1 MILIIDDDK
10 QYTALMK
17 LILEKENY
25 QTLTANSFQDVVQ
38 HLESG
43 DIMAINLILL
53 DLMMPHMPGKELFVY
68 LRNHPKTAET
78 PVIILSAVNEIK
90 KRVELLEMG
99 VDDYLVKPC
108 PVDELLA
115 RAAIHMQLGQL
126 RQEKK
131 LADARIATQAKYLQ
145 AINYIG
151 NKAAQYLD
159 LHLMME
165 KVLNAILTRFEFEQ
179 CTIYLQDPDSAAQ
192 KLNIVA
198 STIPDM
204 PPTAEVIEALE
215 HCVTI
220 IQGNHICIP
229 IIRSNICLGV
239 IYITD
244 PIDEQTLEDKVQALE
259 ALSVQLATAVT
270 NAFLFQDIRQH
281 NIKLQKIAKENRRL
295 YEDQAKLLKEKEFSQ
310 AQLIQSEKMAVA
322 GRLAA
327 SMAHEINNPLQA
339 IHSCLQLTTQF
350 ELARDKQ
357 MEYLLMAEEEVERLV
372 SITNRI
378 LDFSQPSSGEFEMV
392 SINRIISQVMNLA
405 SKHLSH
411 QKLTVK
417 QIIDSDVSQVYVIP
431 DQITQVFLHI
441 IMNAIDASPN
451 QGELV
456 IHTTLEDQWV
466 KTCFQDSGVGMT
478 PEVKQHIF
486 EPFFTTKETQSG
498 LGLTI
503 SYSIVQRH
511 QGKIEIET
519 QPGKGTTVAV
529 YLHQMP
535 I

>member
-1 MILIIDDDK
+1 S
-10 QYTALMK
+10 LMK
-17 LILEKENY
+17 LILAKENY
-25 QTLTANSFQDVVQ
+25 NILTANSFQDVTQ
-38 HLESG
+38 HLESNE
-43 DIMAINLILL
+43 ITPINLILL
-53 DLMMPHMPGKELFVY
+53 DLMMPDMSGKELFVY

-108 PVDELLA
+108 PIDELLA
-115 RAAIHMQLGQL
+115 RTAIHMQLGQL
-126 RQEKK
+126 RREKK

-159 LHLMME
+159 LELMMD
-165 KVLNAILTRFEFEQ
+165 KVLTAILTRFEFEQ
-179 CTIYLQDPDSAAQ
+179 CTIYLQDPDSPTQ
-192 KLNIVA
+192 KLDTVA
-198 STIPDM
+198 STTPGTL
-204 PPTAEVIEALE
+204 PPPEVLEALE

-220 IQGNHICIP
+220 IQNNHICIP
-229 IIRSNICLGV
+229 ILRNNISLGV
-239 IYITD
+239 IGITD
-244 PIDEQTLEDKVQALE
+244 SINEQTLEDKVQALE
-259 ALSVQLATAVT
+259 ALSVQLATAIT
-270 NAFLFQDIRQH
+270 NAYLFQDIRQH
-281 NIKLQKIAKENRRL
+281 NVKLQIIAKENRRL
-295 YEDQAKLLKEKEFSQ
+295 YEDQAKLLKEKEISQ
-310 AQLIQSEKMAVA
+310 VQLIQSEKMAVA

-357 MEYLLMAEEEVERLV
+357 MEYLLMAEEEVERLIN
-372 SITNRI
+372 ITNRI
-378 LDFSQPSSGEFEMV
+378 LDFSRPSSDEFELV

-451 QGELV
+451 QGELI

-466 KTCFQDSGVGMT
+466 KICFQDSGIGMT
-478 PEVKQHIF
+478 ADIKQHVF

-503 SYSIVQRH
+503 SYSIIQRH
-511 QGKIEIET
+511 RGKIEIET

-529 YLHQMP
+529 YLHQTP
-535 I
+535 TP